1 MLYYYGSDVPNAD
14 RILIRELGG
23 LVTEQQYYK
32 DNILV
37 NKETFTW
44 KVINKRLEHCYG
56 PNGGVVVVPPTLGSE
71 YEVSCIATDAFT
83 DVAPTTVVV
92 MPEGRVTLE
101 TGCFNQVGTA
111 KVYSTIKRS
120 QIANNVKAFG
130 RIIEDV

>member
-44 KVINKRLEHCYG
+44 EVINKRLEHCYG

-101 TGCFNQVGTA
+101 TGCFNQVGIA